1 MNKSDFYFF
10 SSLWT
15 LSGKMA
21 LLFADITCLLYF
33 FITIFSPM
41 TLLFAIKTNLLI
53 LWTINLQMILFF
65 TNVANYN
72 RALNLNINFSLR
84 FRILK
89 YFLWRLVQATLR
101 SFFRTFLLNF
111 SLLWTVFWKMAIFI
125 AYKTPLIFFLLWTF
139 I

>member
-21 LLFADITCLLYF
+21 LLFADITSLLYF

-72 RALNLNINFSLR
+72 RALNLKINFSLR

-111 SLLWTVFWKMAIFI
+111 PLLWTVFWKMAIFI

>member
-1 MNKSDFYFF
+1 MPIDFYFF

-41 TLLFAIKTNLLI
+41 SLLFAIKTNLLI

-89 YFLWRLVQATLR
+89 YFLWRLIQATLR

-111 SLLWTVFWKMAIFI
+111 PQLWTFFWKMAIFI
-125 AYKTPLIFFLLWTF
+125 TYKTPLIFFLLWTF